1 MKAVPIFAAATHNK
15 IGSPTDMES
24 SKVLGFF
31 FPPWTEPLT

>member
-31 FPPWTEPLT
+31 FPPLD